1 MQLTDLARNAV
12 ETYIKEEK
20 KITPPSELEGRF
32 LNESSGVFVSIFKEG
47 NLRAC
52 IGTYLP
58 TQENIAE
65 EVISAAIA
73 AATEDYRF
81 GPIQEEELPSL
92 TYTVY
97 IIKEP
102 QPVKEIEELDPQKYG
117 IIIRNFPEDEEQSD
131 SNPKSALLLPGLEDI
146 DTIEK
151 QLAAVCQKA
160 GIEPRKEKIGIYKF
174 EAEKQGEKE

>member
-1 MQLTDLARNAV
+1 MQLTDLARNSI
-12 ETYIKEEK
+12 ETYIKEGK

-32 LNESSGVFVSIFKEG
+32 LNQKSGVFVSIYKED

-58 TQENIAE
+58 TQKNIAE

-92 TYTVY
+92 AYTVY

-102 QPVKEIEELDPQKYG
+102 QPVKQIEELDPQKYG
-117 IIIRNFPEDEEQSD
+117 IIIRNFPEDD
-131 SNPKSALLLPGLEDI
+131 SNPKSALLLPGLEDV

-160 GIEPRKEKIGIYKF
+160 GIEPRKEKIGVYKF
-174 EAEKQGEKE
+174 EVEKQEESKEV